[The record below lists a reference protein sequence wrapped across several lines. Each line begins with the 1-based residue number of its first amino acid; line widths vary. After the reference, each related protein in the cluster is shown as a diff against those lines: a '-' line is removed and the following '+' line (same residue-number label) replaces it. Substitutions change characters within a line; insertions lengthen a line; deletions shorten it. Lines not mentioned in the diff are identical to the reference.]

1 MSTNDQIIQS
11 NVVPPICDIL
21 CLINASFLPSRVST
35 LQNVSKV
42 FYHLP
47 ALRRMILSSDMRGV
61 EISKEFD
68 ALRKTFTLLKGSQK
82 SWIEAGDYVKV
93 FKAHM
98 PSGNTQQDVSEF
110 VHKMLDVCEN
120 ALKRD
125 ENNPVKQLF
134 YGEILQ
140 TGLDQDKK
148 VFTFTQRVVQKPHHS
163 AQQVAPR

>member
-1 MSTNDQIIQS
+1 M
-11 NVVPPICDIL
+11 
-21 CLINASFLPSRVST
+21 
-35 LQNVSKV
+35 

-148 VFTFTQRVVQKPHHS
+148 VFTFTQRVVQKPHRV
-163 AQQVAPR
+163 ALPQQVPPRQELLCHLPELHL

>member
-1 MSTNDQIIQS
+1 
-11 NVVPPICDIL
+11 
-21 CLINASFLPSRVST
+21 
-35 LQNVSKV
+35 
-42 FYHLP
+42 
-47 ALRRMILSSDMRGV
+47 MILSSDMRGV

-140 TGLDQDKK
+140 TGFDQDKK
-148 VFTFTQRVVQKPHHS
+148 VFTFTLRVVRKPRRWAHP
-163 AQQVAPR
+163 QQVSLQQQLHHLLRELLQWLHLNSALT

>member
-1 MSTNDQIIQS
+1 
-11 NVVPPICDIL
+11 
-21 CLINASFLPSRVST
+21 
-35 LQNVSKV
+35 
-42 FYHLP
+42 
-47 ALRRMILSSDMRGV
+47 MILSSDMRGV

-148 VFTFTQRVVQKPHHS
+148 VFTFTLRVVQKP
-163 AQQVAPR
+163 RR

>member
-1 MSTNDQIIQS
+1 
-11 NVVPPICDIL
+11 
-21 CLINASFLPSRVST
+21 
-35 LQNVSKV
+35 
-42 FYHLP
+42 
-47 ALRRMILSSDMRGV
+47 MILSSDMRGV

-140 TGLDQDKK
+140 TGFDQDKK
-148 VFTFTQRVVQKPHHS
+148 VFTFTLRVVRKPRRWAHPQQASLQQQLHHLLRELLQWLHLNS
-163 AQQVAPR
+163 TLT

>member
-1 MSTNDQIIQS
+1 
-11 NVVPPICDIL
+11 
-21 CLINASFLPSRVST
+21 
-35 LQNVSKV
+35 
-42 FYHLP
+42 
-47 ALRRMILSSDMRGV
+47 MILSSDMRGV

-148 VFTFTQRVVQKPHHS
+148 VFTFTQRVVQKPHRV
-163 AQQVAPR
+163 ALPQQVPPRQELLLGLPQAQGLVPQQGAQELSPQEELLLQGLGSRRWGTPDLAPSA

>member
-1 MSTNDQIIQS
+1 
-11 NVVPPICDIL
+11 
-21 CLINASFLPSRVST
+21 
-35 LQNVSKV
+35 
-42 FYHLP
+42 
-47 ALRRMILSSDMRGV
+47 
-61 EISKEFD
+61 
-68 ALRKTFTLLKGSQK
+68 
-82 SWIEAGDYVKV
+82 
-93 FKAHM
+93 M

-148 VFTFTQRVVQKPHHS
+148 VFTFTQRVVQKPHRV
-163 AQQVAPR
+163 ALPRQVPPRQELLCHLPELLL